1 MTEQVASIQSLCEEA
16 GIRRFTAAELVE
28 LVEDGEEIS
37 WIVDQ
42 VLPEGPSEVV
52 QALSDLLSKIPVAVP
67 PPDDADDDEDG
78 PASPQE
84 HESPADMDLASMDGL
99 QLPAGVDQ
107 SQLEAMLASPRGALL
122 TDFGSFC
129 EERGL
134 TAESTQA
141 LAQDGTDG
149 KMKELHDE
157 WLQTPRETLKG
168 KKPSELLGGQGLFP
182 EKVQT
187 FRREAPKVGRNDPC
201 HCGSG
206 RKFKKCCGK

>member
-1 MTEQVASIQSLCEEA
+1 M
-16 GIRRFTAAELVE
+16 
-28 LVEDGEEIS
+28 
-37 WIVDQ
+37 
-42 VLPEGPSEVV
+42 LPEGPSEVA
-52 QALSDLLSKIPVAVP
+52 QALSDLLSQIVVEAP
-67 PPDDADDDEDG
+67 PADPAEDDDDGGGEGLQQGEG
-78 PASPQE
+78 PAALD
-84 HESPADMDLASMDGL
+84 PASLEGL

-122 TDFGSFC
+122 SDFGSFC

-134 TAESTQA
+134 TAENSQA

-157 WLQTPRETLKG
+157 WLQTPRETLEG

-201 HCGSG
+201 RCGSG